1 MGPEGAAHKHLY
13 ISPSFSLAVLL
24 LVQLIVASSPQ
35 VLILVKALLSRK
47 KKKRCAFFELSPQP
61 LQCSYLTDPPP
72 AIGLSLLTSSPFSCL
87 FSGSCYPLILCP
99 VLKSSSTAL
108 SFVSISTLEV
118 EVYIS
123 VHLYTRFRQSSSLCS
138 VTAKGRGQQEYRE
151 IVPLFFLLLLA

>member
-47 KKKRCAFFELSPQP
+47 KKRCAFFELLPQP
-61 LQCSYLTDPPP
+61 LQRSYLTDPPP